1 MTYPERPLLHLLTRT
16 SLVGQIIVGLIAGL
30 LLASFFP
37 AAALKVGF
45 IGKVFVS
52 ALKAVA
58 PVLVFVLVMASI
70 ANHRQG
76 QQTHIRPILL
86 LYLVGTFSAAV
97 VAVIA
102 SFAFPSSLVLAS
114 HPGEMSPPGGI
125 AEVLQSLLLSVV
137 DNPVNALISANFI
150 GILAWAIGLGIA
162 FRHAS
167 DTTRNLLSEL
177 SNGVS
182 LIVKVVIRFA
192 PLGIFG
198 LVAST
203 FAESGVEALKGYAHL
218 LVVLLGCMLFV
229 AFVVN
234 PLIVFLKIR
243 RNPYPLVLTCLRE
256 SGMPAFFTRSSPG
269 PARRHLFGIDPA
281 GRDHQH
287 GWRGDHHHRA
297 DPGSGAYPGHRRG
310 RTDRDPAQRGGVD
323 LRLRRVRRGRRFA
336 AADPAGLQPVR
347 DSQRGG
353 DAGGGGRLHHRDPP
367 GLRGDRAELLDR
379 RAVHRRRLRG
389 GRAQGERR
397 LIRSLG
403 HGRNRLRAVSSF
415 RPGVL

>member
-70 ANHRQG
+70 ANHKQG

-256 SGMPAFFTRSSPG
+256 SGMTAFFTRSSAANIPVNLQLCERLG
-269 PARRHLFGIDPA
+269 LHEDTYSVSIPLGATINMAGAAITITVLTLAAVHTLGIAVDVPTAILLSVVASICACGASGVAGGSLLLIPLACSLFGIPSEVAMQVVAVGFIIAILQDSA
-281 GRDHQH
+281 ET
-287 GWRGDHHHRA
+287 A
-297 DPGSGAYPGHRRG
+297 LNSS
-310 RTDRDPAQRGGVD
+310 TDV
-323 LRLRRVRRGRRFA
+323 LFTA
-336 AADPAGLQPVR
+336 AACE
-347 DSQRGG
+347 
-353 DAGGGGRLHHRDPP
+353 
-367 GLRGDRAELLDR
+367 AEEI
-379 RAVHRRRLRG
+379 
-389 GRAQGERR
+389 GRA
-397 LIRSLG
+397 
-403 HGRNRLRAVSSF
+403 HV
-415 RPGVL
+415 

>member
-16 SLVGQIIVGLIAGL
+16 SLVGQIIVGLI
-30 LLASFFP
+30 FFP

-70 ANHRQG
+70 ANHKQG

-256 SGMPAFFTRSSPG
+256 SGMTAFFTRSSAANIPVNLQLCERLG
-269 PARRHLFGIDPA
+269 LHEDTYSVSIPLGATINMAGAAITITVLTLAAVHTLGIAVDVPTAILLSVVASICACGASGVAGGSLLLIPLACSLFGIPSEVAMQVVAVGFIIAILQDSA
-281 GRDHQH
+281 ET
-287 GWRGDHHHRA
+287 A
-297 DPGSGAYPGHRRG
+297 LNSS
-310 RTDRDPAQRGGVD
+310 TDV
-323 LRLRRVRRGRRFA
+323 LFTA
-336 AADPAGLQPVR
+336 AACE
-347 DSQRGG
+347 
-353 DAGGGGRLHHRDPP
+353 
-367 GLRGDRAELLDR
+367 AE
-379 RAVHRRRLRG
+379 
-389 GRAQGERR
+389 ERKA
-397 LIRSLG
+397 S
-403 HGRNRLRAVSSF
+403 AA
-415 RPGVL
+415 

>member
-203 FAESGVEALKGYAHL
+203 FAESGVEALKA
-218 LVVLLGCMLFV
+218 M
-229 AFVVN
+229 
-234 PLIVFLKIR
+234 P
-243 RNPYPLVLTCLRE
+243 TCWWCC
-256 SGMPAFFTRSSPG
+256 SAACCSWPSWSTR
-269 PARRHLFGIDPA
+269 
-281 GRDHQH
+281 
-287 GWRGDHHHRA
+287 
-297 DPGSGAYPGHRRG
+297 
-310 RTDRDPAQRGGVD
+310 
-323 LRLRRVRRGRRFA
+323 
-336 AADPAGLQPVR
+336 
-347 DSQRGG
+347 
-353 DAGGGGRLHHRDPP
+353 
-367 GLRGDRAELLDR
+367 
-379 RAVHRRRLRG
+379 
-389 GRAQGERR
+389 
-397 LIRSLG
+397 
-403 HGRNRLRAVSSF
+403 
-415 RPGVL
+415 